1 MAQAGTAYVDI
12 QGDFSNLQSQ
22 ISAQVAPLTSKF
34 GKLGTAAAVGV
45 GAIGVAA
52 VAAGKALYDVG
63 AEFDDAYDRIRI
75 GTGATGR
82 ELKQLQSDFRDVLG
96 RVPADMGTVSEAI
109 SGLNK
114 RLDLTGAPLKRLSF
128 LMVELSRITETDVT
142 ENVRTVARVFQDF
155 KVKTND
161 QADALNFMFRASQN
175 TGASVS
181 ELADITAKF
190 GSTLRQFGFSLEES
204 VAMFGL
210 FEKTGVNVAKMVPG
224 LTIALSNFLEQGI
237 DPRKGLLQAFKD
249 IRSGAMSSQE
259 AIELFGKRAGADM
272 VEAIKQGR
280 FEFGKFVDR
289 LKNGKDTIGKASDE
303 TKDLSES
310 FEEMKNNLKLLVEP
324 LATPFFEDVGNAAQ
338 DVSKALKTM
347 RTEFTEVK
355 NDLGPLGAV
364 FAPIGRLIVDGFAGP
379 IQAVRLF
386 GKVITWVSGRFDFA
400 RIKLKPAVE
409 GFKNA
414 GKAIGSAASDAFKAI
429 KTRFNDAVQF
439 IKSLPGKFSAA
450 GKAVGNAIKSGVKAG
465 LSGLSGIVRSMAQAA
480 IDALKEAVNSK
491 IRTIN
496 DIIDVADS
504 LTPKTLPRIPPL
516 ARGTRNF
523 EGGMA
528 LVGEQGPELVNLP
541 RGSQVFT
548 ASQTRSLAAA
558 GVSGS
563 AAPEV
568 RVFIGDRELTDIVR
582 VEMVER
588 DRGARRN
595 YRTGVRQ

>member
-1 MAQAGTAYVDI
+1 MAQAGTAFVDI
-12 QGDFSNLQSQ
+12 QPDMSTFQSQ
-22 ISAQVAPLTSKF
+22 VAAQLAPITSKF
-34 GKLGTAAAVGV
+34 GKMGTAAAAGL
-45 GAIGVAA
+45 GAVVIGAA
-52 VAAGKALYDVG
+52 AAGKALYDVG
-63 AEFDDAYDRIRI
+63 AEFDDAYDRIRV

-109 SGLNK
+109 TGLNK
-114 RLDLTGAPLKRLSF
+114 RLDLTGAPLKRLSY

-155 KVKTND
+155 KVSTTD
-161 QADALNFMFRASQN
+161 QADALNFMFRASQA

-249 IRSGAMSSQE
+249 IRSGAMTSSE

-280 FEFGKFVDR
+280 FNFQKFVK
-289 LKNGKDTIGKASDE
+289 LLQNGKDTIDKSANS

-310 FEEMKNNLKLLVEP
+310 FEEAKNNLKLLFEP
-324 LATPFFEDVGNAAQ
+324 LATPLFAEIGETAKDASDAFKDLR
-338 DVSKALKTM
+338 K
-347 RTEFTEVK
+347 EFNRVK
-355 NDLGPLGAV
+355 DSLGPLAAV
-364 FAPIGRLIVDGFAGP
+364 FRPIGRIIMDGFAGP
-379 IQAVRLF
+379 IQMVRLL
-386 GKVITWVSGRFDFA
+386 GKVVGWVAGRFEFA
-400 RIKLKPAVE
+400 QIKIKPAVA

-414 GKAIGSAASDAFKAI
+414 GKAIGTAASDAFKAV
-429 KTRFNDAVQF
+429 KKRFQDMVSF
-439 IKSLPGKFSAA
+439 VKSLPDKFAAA
-450 GKAVGNAIKSGVKAG
+450 GKAVGNAIKNGVKAG
-465 LSGLSGIVRSMAQAA
+465 LSGLSNIVRSMAQAA

-496 DIIDVADS
+496 SIIGVADS
-504 LTPKTLPRIPPL
+504 LTPSRLPRIPEL
-516 ARGTRNF
+516 AKGTSNF
-523 EGGMA
+523 QGGMA

-541 RGSQVFT
+541 RGSKVFT
-548 ASQTRSLAAA
+548 ASQTRQIAAS
-558 GVSGS
+558 GIGS
-563 AAPEV
+563 AGAPEV

-582 VEMVER
+582 VEMREK
-588 DRGARRN
+588 DRAARAN
-595 YRTGVRQ
+595 YRTGVV